1 MPHRNR
7 PRTLSNRALLNE
19 QPGSRHE
26 LAGKAVPPAP
36 RQGYDDAELMREVI
50 ITYRRLLVVLVHL
63 ALWTGAFFIAV
74 LLRFDFTIPKQF
86 LVFTPK
92 LLVVSLLVRTLVH
105 WQLGLFVGLWRYSGA
120 RDMLSLIKAATLSSA
135 IIAAGWA
142 FAASG
147 TFPRSIFV
155 LDYAF
160 SILLIGGMRFA
171 IRTIHDVSVNA
182 MPRSGEGAP
191 PSVRRRILV
200 LGAGDAGEMLMRE
213 IVRSHGRRY
222 APIGFLDDSTTKQ
235 GERIHGVPVLGPIED
250 VPRFVK
256 ERSIDEVILAIPSL
270 RGREMRRIVDMCRP
284 TGVTLRTVPGLSDL
298 IDGTVTVSQLAE
310 VKIED
315 LLGREPVK
323 LDTVAIGSFLEDR
336 VVLVTGAGG
345 SIGSEL
351 CLQIARFAP
360 KRLVLVEQAENN
372 LFEIHR
378 ALLRSH
384 GDVEVVPYVADI
396 CDSKRLDAIFAAE
409 RPAVVFHAAA
419 HKHVPMM
426 EANPGEAIK
435 NNVFGTKKV
444 ADTAARYD
452 VTTFVMVST
461 DKAVNP
467 TSIMGVSK
475 RTAEIYVQAL
485 SQRSKTHFVTVRFGN
500 VLGSAGSV
508 IPIFKQQIAAG
519 GPVTVT
525 HPEMKRYFMTIPE
538 ACQLILQAGTM
549 GRGGEIFILDMGEPV
564 KIVDLARDL
573 IRLSGLKPDVDIA
586 ITFTGTRPGEKL
598 FEELSFDVERAE
610 KTRHEKI
617 FVGTF
622 QRYPWSEVEE
632 GYARLHALTDGASV
646 DRIRE
651 AFMRLIPEYA
661 PEGFTPAPPPAVSE
675 DRPTPQA
682 SGERISA
689 TAL

>member
-1 MPHRNR
+1 
-7 PRTLSNRALLNE
+7 
-19 QPGSRHE
+19 
-26 LAGKAVPPAP
+26 
-36 RQGYDDAELMREVI
+36 MRDVI
-50 ITYRRLLVVLVHL
+50 VTYRRVLVIAIHI
-63 ALWTGAFFIAV
+63 ALWTAAFFLAV
-74 LLRFDFTIPKQF
+74 LLRFDFGIPRDF
-86 LVFTPK
+86 LVFAPK
-92 LLVVSLLVRTLVH
+92 LLAVSLTIRAIVY
-105 WQLGLFVGLWRYSGA
+105 WQFGLFHGLWRYSSS
-120 RDMLSLIKAATLSSA
+120 RDLVSLIKAATLSSA
-135 IIAAGWA
+135 LIAAAWA
-142 FAASG
+142 FTASG
-147 TFPRSIFV
+147 LFPRSIFI

-160 SILLIGGMRFA
+160 SIMVIGGLRLG
-171 IRTIHDVSVNA
+171 IRTIHEVTLQ
-182 MPRSGEGAP
+182 GATP
-191 PSVRRRILV
+191 PSSKGENRRRILV
-200 LGAGDAGEMLMRE
+200 LGAGDAGEMLVRE
-213 IVRSHGRRY
+213 IVRNHTRRFE
-222 APIGFLDDSTTKQ
+222 PVGFLDDSSRKQ
-235 GERIHGVPVLGPIED
+235 GEQIHGVPVLGPIAD
-250 VPRFVK
+250 VGHQIRA
-256 ERSIDEVILAIPSL
+256 RSVDEVILAIPSM
-270 RGREMRRIVDMCRP
+270 RGREMRRIVDLCRP
-284 TGVTLRTVPGLSDL
+284 TGVTLRTVPGLDSL

-323 LDTVAIGSFLEDR
+323 LDTAAIDGFLEGR

-351 CLQIARFAP
+351 CHQIARFSP
-360 KRLVLVEQAENN
+360 KRLILVEQAENN
-372 LFEIHR
+372 LFEVHR
-378 ALLRSH
+378 ALL
-384 GDVEVVPYVADI
+384 GAFPKIECVPYIADV
-396 CDSKRLDAIFAAE
+396 CDSKRLDAVFESE

-435 NNVFGTKKV
+435 NNVFGTKNV
-444 ADTAARYD
+444 ADLSAQYK

-467 TSIMGVSK
+467 TSVMGVSK

-485 SQRSKTHFVTVRFGN
+485 SQRTETQFVTVRFGN

-573 IRLSGLKPDVDIA
+573 IRLSGFTPDEDIA
-586 ITFTGTRPGEKL
+586 ISFSGMRPGEKL
-598 FEELSFDVERAE
+598 FEELSFDAEKAE

-622 QRYPWSEVEE
+622 RPYPWETVERGLSELQ
-632 GYARLHALTDGASV
+632 GLSDGSSG

-651 AFMRLIPEYA
+651 SFVRLVPEYT
-661 PEGFTPAPPPAVSE
+661 PEALALSQKPPAMARASSNGDAARPEPEPTRPPGPAPTGANTSV
-675 DRPTPQA
+675 D
-682 SGERISA
+682 RISA
-689 TAL
+689 TAI

>member
-1 MPHRNR
+1 MFPSVACEAINACSSKDVARKY
-7 PRTLSNRALLNE
+7 P
-19 QPGSRHE
+19 
-26 LAGKAVPPAP
+26 
-36 RQGYDDAELMREVI
+36 LMRDVI
-50 ITYRRLLVVLVHL
+50 ITYRRVLVVAIHL
-63 ALWTGAFFIAV
+63 ALWTAAFFLAV
-74 LLRFDFTIPKQF
+74 LLRFDFAIPATF
-86 LVFTPK
+86 LALTPK
-92 LLVVSLLVRTLVH
+92 LLVVSLLIRALVH
-105 WQLGLFVGLWRYSGA
+105 WQFGLFHGIWRYSSS
-120 RDMLSLIKAATLSSA
+120 RDLLSLIKAATLSSA
-135 IIAAGWA
+135 IIAAAWA

-155 LDYAF
+155 VDFAF
-160 SILLIGGMRFA
+160 SILIIGGLRFG
-171 IRTIHDVSVNA
+171 IRTIHEVGLHAAVPS
-182 MPRSGEGAP
+182 SGKTGA
-191 PSVRRRILV
+191 SREVRRRILV
-200 LGAGDAGEMLMRE
+200 LGAGDAGETLMRE
-213 IVRSHGRRY
+213 IVRSHARRY
-222 APIGFLDDSTTKQ
+222 DPVGFLDDSPRKQ
-235 GERIHGVPVLGPIED
+235 GEQIHGVRVLGPVSDMASQI
-250 VPRFVK
+250 K
-256 ERSIDEVILAIPSL
+256 EQRIDEVILAIPSL

-284 TGVTLRTVPGLSDL
+284 TGVTLRTVPGLDGL

-323 LDTVAIGSFLEDR
+323 LDTASIDGFLEGR

-351 CLQIARFAP
+351 CHQIARFKP
-360 KRLVLVEQAENN
+360 SKLILVEQAENN
-372 LFEIHR
+372 LFEVHR
-378 ALLRSH
+378 ALLK
-384 GDVEVVPYVADI
+384 GFPDLAAIPYIADV
-396 CDSKRLDAIFAAE
+396 CDTKRLDAVFDTE

-444 ADTAARYD
+444 ADLAARYK
-452 VTTFVMVST
+452 VATFVMVST

-467 TSIMGVSK
+467 TSVMGVSK
-475 RTAEIYVQAL
+475 RTAEVYVQAL
-485 SQRSKTHFVTVRFGN
+485 SQRTETQFVTVRFGN

-538 ACQLILQAGTM
+538 ACQLILQAGAM

-573 IRLSGLKPDVDIA
+573 IRLSGLTPDEDIA
-586 ITFTGTRPGEKL
+586 IAFTGMRPGEKL
-598 FEELSFDVERAE
+598 FEELSFDAE
-610 KTRHEKI
+610 KAQKTRHEKI

-622 QRYPWSEVEE
+622 RPYPWEE
-632 GYARLHALTDGASV
+632 IERGLAELHRLSDGSSG

-651 AFMRLIPEYA
+651 AFRRLIPEY
-661 PEGFTPAPPPAVSE
+661 TPDSLSPSEQPPAIARTKAIATDAERIDVEAAHTSSTNV
-675 DRPTPQA
+675 D
-682 SGERISA
+682 RISA
-689 TAL
+689 TAI